1 MARFWTILVFVIDVL
16 AILDVWKREP
26 SLEKR
31 LLLIAVILLLP
42 LIGAMAWYAISRK
55 IIRLS

>member
-16 AILDVWKREP
+16 AIVDVWKRE
-26 SLEKR
+26 SSMEKR
-31 LLLIAVILLLP
+31 LLWIAVILLVP
-42 LIGAMAWYAISRK
+42 LCGALAWYAISRK